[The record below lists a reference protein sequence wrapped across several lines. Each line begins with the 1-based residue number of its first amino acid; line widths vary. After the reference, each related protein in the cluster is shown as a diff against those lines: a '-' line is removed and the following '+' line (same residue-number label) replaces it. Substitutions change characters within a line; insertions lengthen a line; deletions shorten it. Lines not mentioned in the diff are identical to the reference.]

1 MWRPIRAPR
10 HSSTAKGASVKLQ
23 GLGPHAFLPDALEPD
38 EPDKST
44 SAAELRPELEMRLW
58 ALDARVADAAVLTDR
73 ERLRVILYGAAQLGG
88 ATVVEE
94 EFCVFANGAV
104 TGVLVLAQSHLSIHT
119 WPEHS
124 LANVDLLSC
133 GDLPGE
139 LMLRWVGQQLDA
151 EHFTITSVP
160 RGPWS

>member
-1 MWRPIRAPR
+1 M
-10 HSSTAKGASVKLQ
+10 KLQ
-23 GLGPHAFLPDALEPD
+23 GLGPLAFPADALEPD
-38 EPDKST
+38 ERDKSIFGAKLAPDL
-44 SAAELRPELEMRLW
+44 SMRLW
-58 ALDARVADAAVLTDR
+58 TLDARVVDAAVLTDQ
-73 ERLRVILYGAAQLGG
+73 ERLRTILYGTAELGG
-88 ATVVEE
+88 ATVVGE
-94 EFCVFANGAV
+94 EFCVFPNGAV

-139 LMLRWVGQQLDA
+139 RMLRSVGRELDA
-151 EHFTITSVP
+151 EHLTITSVP